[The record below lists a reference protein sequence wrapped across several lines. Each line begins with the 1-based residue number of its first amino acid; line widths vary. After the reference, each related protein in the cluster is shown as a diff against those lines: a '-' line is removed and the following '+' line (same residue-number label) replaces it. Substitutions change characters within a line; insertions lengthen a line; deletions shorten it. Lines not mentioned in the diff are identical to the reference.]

1 MMFKM
6 IFRDGNEMVF
16 HEWNTL
22 KADLVYEYGYGKDN
36 LYNVLESL
44 VGVGVYKD
52 AVAYIEK
59 HIDFSEIRVIDDV
72 KIENPQYFCETW
84 LLTSDQTNAAYPT
97 LREAVDFARHN
108 HDFLTSQEE
117 DCEET
122 DTEHD
127 DEEAEQMVKDAAGN
141 VVFEIRFDG
150 TSRFPDIPHKK
161 GKK

>member
-6 IFRDGNEMVF
+6 TFRDGKEMVF

-22 KADLVYEYGYGKDN
+22 KADLMYEYGYDKDD

-44 VGVGVYKD
+44 IGIGVYKD
-52 AVAYIEK
+52 AAAYIEK
-59 HIDFSEIRVIDDV
+59 DIDFSEIRVIDDV

-84 LLTSDQTNAAYPT
+84 LLTSDQTNAVYPT
-97 LREAVDFARHN
+97 LREAIDFARYNHN
-108 HDFLTSQEE
+108 FLASQEE

-127 DEEAEQMVKDAAGN
+127 DEDTEHDDEETEQMVKDAAGN

-150 TSRFPDIPHKK
+150 KEK
-161 GKK
+161 WG

>member
-22 KADLVYEYGYGKDN
+22 KADLMYEYGYVKHH

-52 AVAYIEK
+52 AAAYIK
-59 HIDFSEIRVIDDV
+59 KDIDFSEIRVIDDV

-108 HDFLTSQEE
+108 HDFLASQEE
-117 DCEET
+117 DYEET

-141 VVFEIRFDG
+141 VVFEITFDG
-150 TSRFPDIPHKK
+150 KEK
-161 GKK
+161 EKNNGNM